1 MKRFISFILL
11 FLFLF
16 VSGGYYLYFRYLQR
30 QIQQEV
36 KTEIRKGLQEE
47 ELSLIV
53 IPANGSQ
60 DILWTKKDK
69 EFRYKGSMYDV
80 VRTEVRGQKI
90 YYYCL
95 NDVKEKQLIARYQRT
110 NRRKAK
116 TLLNLKRVMGN
127 KYFAETVSLKI
138 NLCQT
143 GILLPEYQK
152 QYNSIIPETNSPP
165 PEFNFFS

>member
-47 ELSLIV
+47 ELSVIV
-53 IPANGSQ
+53 SPVHGSQ

-80 VRTEVRGQKI
+80 VRTEVRGQKTE
-90 YYYCL
+90 
-95 NDVKEKQLIARYQRT
+95 DRT
-110 NRRKAK
+110 
-116 TLLNLKRVMGN
+116 
-127 KYFAETVSLKI
+127 
-138 NLCQT
+138 
-143 GILLPEYQK
+143 
-152 QYNSIIPETNSPP
+152 
-165 PEFNFFS
+165 